1 MALERRTRAAAIL
14 ANVLIA
20 LYLIFT
26 FFPFYWLIVTSLKKP
41 VDAFA
46 IPPAWIFKPII
57 GNYAQLLQMGFI
69 KSYLNNIIVGLLATL
84 ASLVLGIPAGYS
96 MARAKFR
103 GMKFM
108 RTWILISRLAPPVA
122 FVIPMYMIFRQLHLI
137 DTFLGLVISYL
148 TVTLPFVVW
157 IMSGFFQ
164 GVPQDMEE
172 AAIID
177 GCTRVGALLRVVLPI
192 STPGIATATV
202 FAMIMAWNQ
211 YFYPLVLGGRR
222 VITAPVLIS
231 GFLTFDGPNWGKL
244 AAGGVVVVA
253 PVLIFTLLAQKGLV
267 RGLLGGAIK

>member
-1 MALERRTRAAAIL
+1 
-14 ANVLIA
+14 
-20 LYLIFT
+20 
-26 FFPFYWLIVTSLKKP
+26 
-41 VDAFA
+41 
-46 IPPAWIFKPII
+46 
-57 GNYAQLLQMGFI
+57 
-69 KSYLNNIIVGLLATL
+69 
-84 ASLVLGIPAGYS
+84 
-96 MARAKFR
+96 
-103 GMKFM
+103 
-108 RTWILISRLAPPVA
+108 
-122 FVIPMYMIFRQLHLI
+122 VIPMYMIFRQLRLI
-137 DTFLGLVISYL
+137 DSFPGLTIAYL

-164 GVPQDMEE
+164 SVPRDMEE

-211 YFYPLVLGGRR
+211 YFYPLILGGRR

-244 AAGGVVVVA
+244 AAAGVVVVA